1 MNNYNPFCLVAPL
14 TLKGKP
20 IYRDASNAKLVWD
33 APLPSQLVSRWSC
46 IERGLPEKVT
56 TPRAL
61 IFHREEIEEIELH
74 AFEDA
79 SVNGVSATVH
89 AVVRQRSGVTTGL
102 IAAKA
107 RPAKQGLTITRFKL
121 VSAHMATNLI
131 SNVRFALEGLPVKQF
146 YGWLD
151 STVALH

>member
-1 MNNYNPFCLVAPL
+1 M
-14 TLKGKP
+14 
-20 IYRDASNAKLVWD
+20 
-33 APLPSQLVSRWSC
+33 
-46 IERGLPEKVT
+46 T

-107 RPAKQGLTITRFKL
+107 RPAKQGLTITRFKH
-121 VSAHMATNLI
+121 AHMATNLT

>member
-1 MNNYNPFCLVAPL
+1 M
-14 TLKGKP
+14 
-20 IYRDASNAKLVWD
+20 
-33 APLPSQLVSRWSC
+33 
-46 IERGLPEKVT
+46 
-56 TPRAL
+56 

-89 AVVRQRSGVTTGL
+89 AVVRQRSGVTMGL

-131 SNVRFALEGLPVKQF
+131 SNVRVALEGLPVKQF

>member
-20 IYRDASNAKLVWD
+20 IYRDSSNAKLVWD

-46 IERGLPEKVT
+46 IERGLPQKVT